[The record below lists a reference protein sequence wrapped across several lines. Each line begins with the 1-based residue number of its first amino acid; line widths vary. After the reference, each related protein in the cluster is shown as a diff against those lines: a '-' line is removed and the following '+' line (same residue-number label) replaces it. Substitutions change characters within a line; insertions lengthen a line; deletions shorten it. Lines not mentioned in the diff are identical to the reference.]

1 MQLLHARSGNAVV
14 FDDFIGKGRRRCTT
28 SAARKAD
35 AKGLTMP
42 QLFPNDCDAIFRGVP
57 VEQLSILFQSC
68 PAHLPQLQGGRTG
81 SDKIATLAKFVAD
94 DALDGLA
101 AGILQLSSLSRAR
114 RSSGSTQMQRAQAGS
129 QVAVPI
135 SAATER
141 RASIIRCMC
150 LRPLW
155 CNVIATGGLA
165 YRGVGRCLQ
174 AERHTFVPDFTL

>member
-57 VEQLSILFQSC
+57 VVQLSILFQSYI
-68 PAHLPQLQGGRTG
+68 PHSTHIQRT
-81 SDKIATLAKFVAD
+81 
-94 DALDGLA
+94 
-101 AGILQLSSLSRAR
+101 QE
-114 RSSGSTQMQRAQAGS
+114 

-135 SAATER
+135 SAATETSTSSR
-141 RASIIRCMC
+141 SSDVGICWCGRPPGIIR
-150 LRPLW
+150 LRP
-155 CNVIATGGLA
+155 
-165 YRGVGRCLQ
+165 
-174 AERHTFVPDFTL
+174 